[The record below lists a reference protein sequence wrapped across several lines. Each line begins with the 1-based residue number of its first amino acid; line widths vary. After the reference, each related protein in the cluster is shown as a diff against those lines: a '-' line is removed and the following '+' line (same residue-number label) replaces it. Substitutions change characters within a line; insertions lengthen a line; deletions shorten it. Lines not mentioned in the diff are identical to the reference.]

1 VRTKHREELEQ
12 LLTAGGGVIRRS
24 EHRGLATTLDRMLRT
39 KELIAVLPGVYAP
52 TGAAT
57 ELPVRIAAVGAW
69 NADAVVVG
77 RAAAS
82 VTYWPQITFDVVDV
96 AVRVARKFS
105 SEGFRL
111 QRRTIP
117 VDWIRDV
124 TVGARTVRV
133 AKAALTAVEL
143 ADELGGEPIDTVLRT
158 GHATLDDLRAALDA
172 VKGRGGN
179 VVRRRLLWESRD
191 TPWAES
197 ERLAHQLL
205 REAGILG
212 WTGNEGIH
220 LNGRTYYVDICFRR
234 LKVRSTVATINET
247 SGLSSGIANGRM
259 HSFSPGG
266 PCSASPGK
274 TWMSIRNVSLPRCGR
289 RSPQRPRPQRRTS
302 ADSVTEDLPS
312 PACRWRPAERRSQS
326 RRITSTTRSIP
337 RSPATG
343 SVIGG
348 SSQIGDG

>member
-1 VRTKHREELEQ
+1 
-12 LLTAGGGVIRRS
+12 
-24 EHRGLATTLDRMLRT
+24 MLRT

-57 ELPVRIAAVGAW
+57 ELAVRIAAVGAW

-234 LKVRSTVATINET
+234 LKVAIEIDGRDHQRDIRTFVRDRERQNALVLAGWTV
-247 SGLSSGIANGRM
+247 LR
-259 HSFSPGG
+259 F
-266 PCSASPGK
+266 
-274 TWMSIRNVSLPRCGR
+274 TWQDLDEH
-289 RSPQRPRPQRRTS
+289 PQRFVAQVRS
-302 ADSVTEDLPS
+302 AI
-312 PACRWRPAERRSQS
+312 AA
-326 RRITSTTRSIP
+326 
-337 RSPATG
+337 ATKAAKTN
-343 SVIGG
+343 IR
-348 SSQIGDG
+348 